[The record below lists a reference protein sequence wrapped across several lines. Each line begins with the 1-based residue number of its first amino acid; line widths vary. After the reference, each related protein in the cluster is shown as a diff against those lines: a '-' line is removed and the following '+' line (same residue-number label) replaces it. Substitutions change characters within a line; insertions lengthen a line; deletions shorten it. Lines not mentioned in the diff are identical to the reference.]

1 MLWEICRT
9 LCMASLAGT
18 VLAAV
23 LVLLRPVT
31 KRVFG
36 PNWHYYIWVAVL
48 LVMVLPVRVFLPAG
62 ELDLR
67 PPQVFVAEQAELP
80 AEGMAVQSP
89 ADGTVQQADGQST
102 GAFARPAAVWLAGH
116 WQQLLGLLWLAG
128 AVGMLLM
135 RTVGYMRFLHK
146 IRLRTA
152 TVSCQV
158 IAAYTHRTVEVRA
171 GNMVHSPF
179 VTGLFRPVLVLPAAA
194 MTDEQLDNVLR
205 HEMTHLRR
213 HDLLVQ
219 WFAALVKCVHWFNP
233 AVYAIVRQMGI
244 ECEISCDLSVIRHMD
259 GFQQRSYAETILALL
274 PTEKTKAVALTT
286 GMTGSKK
293 ILKRRFMMMKQN
305 KAIGKWASALSAALA
320 VVLFATTVLAGGILS
335 SLTADQY
342 TITVTNH
349 GRELELSHK
358 PFILDGAVYLPLRE
372 VLEDSG
378 VFDHPRSSLT
388 WDNGNMVLT
397 AVYAGSEAEVAN
409 HNAQNTEQTDAID
422 FVIPLGLAIGRNTVE
437 LGPDNQGGQ
446 VWEFALPPVLRES
459 TTYVPY
465 DYLSLLAD
473 LSLLEWNVQYRVY
486 DRAGNELARGLPE
499 NNGPLDTAI
508 SFFGAF
514 WQREFD
520 AMKEYCTDACVEGF
534 FGDGFV
540 FGMTQAMLYDY
551 TIDPMEYA
559 KSSNDF
565 VINVTVDMVLHP
577 GSVYA
582 PDQTRASFY
591 LILLRQPDG
600 RYLIDEFAT
609 GL

>member
-89 ADGTVQQADGQST
+89 ADGAVQQADGQST

-335 SLTADQY
+335 GLTADQY

-349 GRELELSHK
+349 GRELEL
-358 PFILDGAVYLPLRE
+358 
-372 VLEDSG
+372 
-378 VFDHPRSSLT
+378 
-388 WDNGNMVLT
+388 
-397 AVYAGSEAEVAN
+397 
-409 HNAQNTEQTDAID
+409 
-422 FVIPLGLAIGRNTVE
+422 
-437 LGPDNQGGQ
+437 
-446 VWEFALPPVLRES
+446 
-459 TTYVPY
+459 
-465 DYLSLLAD
+465 
-473 LSLLEWNVQYRVY
+473 
-486 DRAGNELARGLPE
+486 RAGNEPAE
-499 NNGPLDTAI
+499 NNRPLDTVTA
-508 SFFGAF
+508 FFGAF
-514 WQREFD
+514 SQREFD

-565 VINVTVDMVLHP
+565 VINVTVDMVPHP